1 MSMGHVLPRFRH
13 KHGMILSRSVAADRP
28 LESYCIGHDLAAMAA
43 PRCSVMRRSGVYR
56 AGPVGG
62 AGPGQYAVRYQKRPE
77 GLAAPH
83 STAATECVASGLH
96 WMAGR
101 MIWGRMMWRIRNRE
115 GSKWGG
121 EIRRSWCWCW
131 SAIPHFVSGSARRP
145 GTTEFRERFW
155 VSQPLALG
163 NGFIEVMRCSEHL
176 LCSGCIIPV
185 FGSRH
190 RCFPRTFPTADR
202 SDGKD
207 HGEIHC
213 KRSYR

>member
-121 EIRRSWCWCW
+121 EIRHRADEPVYIMTPVRNNSGINKAEHAGRMDAC
-131 SAIPHFVSGSARRP
+131 AVPGVSPEAVP
-145 GTTEFRERFW
+145 
-155 VSQPLALG
+155 
-163 NGFIEVMRCSEHL
+163 RC
-176 LCSGCIIPV
+176 
-185 FGSRH
+185 
-190 RCFPRTFPTADR
+190 
-202 SDGKD
+202 
-207 HGEIHC
+207 
-213 KRSYR
+213 

>member
-101 MIWGRMMWRIRNRE
+101 MIWGRMMQRIRNQG
-115 GSKWGG
+115 GSNRAD
-121 EIRRSWCWCW
+121 E
-131 SAIPHFVSGSARRP
+131 
-145 GTTEFRERFW
+145 
-155 VSQPLALG
+155 
-163 NGFIEVMRCSEHL
+163 N
-176 LCSGCIIPV
+176 
-185 FGSRH
+185 RH
-190 RCFPRTFPTADR
+190 RAGGRISRTDR
-202 SDGKD
+202 FT
-207 HGEIHC
+207 
-213 KRSYR
+213 

>member
-62 AGPGQYAVRYQKRPE
+62 TGPGQYAVRYQKRPE

-83 STAATECVASGLH
+83 STAETECVASGLH

-121 EIRRSWCWCW
+121 EIRHR
-131 SAIPHFVSGSARRP
+131 AGGRIAR
-145 GTTEFRERFW
+145 TEWF
-155 VSQPLALG
+155 
-163 NGFIEVMRCSEHL
+163 
-176 LCSGCIIPV
+176 
-185 FGSRH
+185 
-190 RCFPRTFPTADR
+190 T
-202 SDGKD
+202 
-207 HGEIHC
+207 
-213 KRSYR
+213 

>member
-43 PRCSVMRRSGVYR
+43 TRCSVMRRSGVYR
-56 AGPVGG
+56 AGLVCE
-62 AGPGQYAVRYQKRPE
+62 AGPGRYAVRYQKRPE

-115 GSKWGG
+115 GLKQG
-121 EIRRSWCWCW
+121 RRNPAS
-131 SAIPHFVSGSARRP
+131 S
-145 GTTEFRERFW
+145 
-155 VSQPLALG
+155 LAVP
-163 NGFIEVMRCSEHL
+163 N
-176 LCSGCIIPV
+176 
-185 FGSRH
+185 
-190 RCFPRTFPTADR
+190 PRTNQFT
-202 SDGKD
+202 
-207 HGEIHC
+207 
-213 KRSYR
+213 